1 MALLKFGR
9 TQDISLTVEKSEK
22 LDLNVSP
29 SVHNFLS
36 LSPTTSTRG
45 KHKRT
50 KKLKNQSSFTT
61 DPHPTSMMAKENKYS
76 SRTSGLTPSAKR
88 LHMSCS
94 ASASPIKSVI
104 THKRLTRSQSSS
116 PCGKLGTHSL
126 GNNSYDVCSVRL
138 HKSTDNECILS
149 DSSSIVPSPNI
160 FSNGIFDFTMCD
172 QCSDLRSQSLDSWM
186 DHLGELHPIPVHWP
200 SSRADRLS
208 EKEKKYPY
216 TAVVG
221 SNKKRKAS
229 AIPRPLNSFMI
240 FAQYLRRIILHW
252 FPDAANVH
260 ISQRVGQLWRKLDL
274 KMRGKYIDEAFR
286 LQQLHAIE
294 FPHYKYKPKKRARN
308 VNSDDNKIEADE
320 CIPKSEI
327 VVQITSKSITPN
339 NNNNCKMNH
348 ENNAFPVDQNFSTLL
363 NNQNSDKSHAQNQT
377 PMIIEQN
384 RTSVVNSINCC
395 RNYLQ
400 PNPQVNN
407 KLNMEL
413 YQPVKVDYNYSH
425 ATRVNN
431 PYDKRVFISPAINDN
446 YISKENKEVDETM
459 TLLVTDSGDIEHVTY
474 RLHKIIPCQT
484 TDGITESLISP
495 SSLNQGNRI
504 KEIRIFN
511 IQSPTVQQLVNEQ
524 PMIYRTFLCE
534 PPKATF
540 IRQSTVV
547 PIKTN
552 SSMLNGM
559 LLDTN
564 MNNLSF
570 QPFITQTTDS
580 TTSYL
585 PLTSSKIGFNH
596 DKVNSNPL
604 SEIKLGNIESQ
615 YNNLQST
622 CNHNISYPR
631 ERLSTKYVI
640 KDSQVLNSKQD
651 ISDEK
656 KSATT
661 DLYGIDEKFLGV
673 LSSRHINTTLFVE
686 NLKSKYEDENVDT
699 ALSFNDIETCKSGTS
714 LDELEQITLFSC
726 DSNNDFLQT
735 IHSSNLPTENSPLIL
750 QSASINNCPQTKLS
764 PKDSVLRTDNFTHPN
779 GLPSIESWTFGTS
792 KSFQRS

>member
-1 MALLKFGR
+1 
-9 TQDISLTVEKSEK
+9 
-22 LDLNVSP
+22 
-29 SVHNFLS
+29 
-36 LSPTTSTRG
+36 
-45 KHKRT
+45 
-50 KKLKNQSSFTT
+50 
-61 DPHPTSMMAKENKYS
+61 
-76 SRTSGLTPSAKR
+76 
-88 LHMSCS
+88 
-94 ASASPIKSVI
+94 
-104 THKRLTRSQSSS
+104 
-116 PCGKLGTHSL
+116 
-126 GNNSYDVCSVRL
+126 
-138 HKSTDNECILS
+138 
-149 DSSSIVPSPNI
+149 
-160 FSNGIFDFTMCD
+160 
-172 QCSDLRSQSLDSWM
+172 
-186 DHLGELHPIPVHWP
+186 
-200 SSRADRLS
+200 
-208 EKEKKYPY
+208 
-216 TAVVG
+216 
-221 SNKKRKAS
+221 
-229 AIPRPLNSFMI
+229 
-240 FAQYLRRIILHW
+240 
-252 FPDAANVH
+252 
-260 ISQRVGQLWRKLDL
+260 
-274 KMRGKYIDEAFR
+274 MRGKYIDEAFR

-294 FPHYKYKPKKRARN
+294 FPDYKYKPKKRALN

-339 NNNNCKMNH
+339 NNNDCKMNH
-348 ENNAFPVDQNFSTLL
+348 ENVAFPVDQNFSTRL
-363 NNQNSDKSHAQNQT
+363 NNQHFDENHAQNQT

-384 RTSVVNSINCC
+384 RTSVVSSINCC

-425 ATRVNN
+425 AIRVND

-474 RLHKIIPCQT
+474 QLHKIIPCQT

-495 SSLNQGNRI
+495 SSLNQGNQI
-504 KEIRIFN
+504 KEIRILN

-540 IRQSTVV
+540 IRQSTVI

-585 PLTSSKIGFNH
+585 PPTSSKIGFNH

-604 SEIKLGNIESQ
+604 SEIKLRNIESQ
-615 YNNLQST
+615 YNNLPST

-631 ERLSTKYVI
+631 ERLSTKYVR
-640 KDSQVLNSKQD
+640 KDSQVLNYKQD
-651 ISDEK
+651 VSDE

-673 LSSRHINTTLFVE
+673 LSSRHINTSLFVE

-764 PKDSVLRTDNFTHPN
+764 PKDSVLRTDDFTHPN

-792 KSFQRS
+792 KSFRRS

>member
-22 LDLNVSP
+22 LDFNVSP
-29 SVHNFLS
+29 GVHNFLS
-36 LSPTTSTRG
+36 LSPTASTRG
-45 KHKRT
+45 KYKRT

-76 SRTSGLTPSAKR
+76 NRTSGLTPSAKR

-104 THKRLTRSQSSS
+104 IHERPTRSQSSS
-116 PCGKLGTHSL
+116 PCGKLRTHSL
-126 GNNSYDVCSVRL
+126 GNNSYDVCSVRR
-138 HKSTDNECILS
+138 HKSTGNECILS

-252 FPDAANVH
+252 FPDAPNVH

-274 KMRGKYIDEAFR
+274 KMR
-286 LQQLHAIE
+286 E
-294 FPHYKYKPKKRARN
+294 FPDYKYKPKKRARN

-327 VVQITSKSITPN
+327 VVQITSKSITSN
-339 NNNNCKMNH
+339 NNNNSKMNH
-348 ENNAFPVDQNFSTLL
+348 ENVAFPVDQNFSTRL
-363 NNQNSDKSHAQNQT
+363 NNQNSDENHAQNQT
-377 PMIIEQN
+377 PVIIEQN

-425 ATRVNN
+425 ATCVSN
-431 PYDKRVFISPAINDN
+431 PYDKRVFISPVINDN

-474 RLHKIIPCQT
+474 QLHKIIPCQT
-484 TDGITESLISP
+484 IDGITESLISP
-495 SSLNQGNRI
+495 LSLNQENQI
-504 KEIRIFN
+504 KEIRILN

-540 IRQSTVV
+540 IRQSTVI

-570 QPFITQTTDS
+570 QPFITQTNDS

-585 PLTSSKIGFNH
+585 PPTSSKIGFNH

-615 YNNLQST
+615 YNNLAST

-631 ERLSTKYVI
+631 EGLSTKDVR

-661 DLYGIDEKFLGV
+661 DLYGV
-673 LSSRHINTTLFVE
+673 LSSRHINTSLFVE

-764 PKDSVLRTDNFTHPN
+764 PKDSVLRTDKFTHPN